1 MNTPH
6 GHRVVNRLV
15 SANRAEQL
23 AAEARELPVVR
34 LNSFELSDLEM
45 LAIGGYSPLEGFMT
59 PPDYECVLHDMRL
72 ASGLVWTLPVTLAV
86 TAETA
91 ERLHSQERAV
101 LADAAGLPLALMTVE
116 DLFPYDRE
124 AEALAVFQTTESAH
138 PGVAYL
144 MSRGEW
150 LVGGSVEVFRRPN
163 NDAYKKYRL
172 DPADTRRIFSERG
185 WRTIVGFQTRNP
197 VHRAHEYIQKAALEM
212 VDGLLLH
219 PIAGE
224 TKADD
229 LSLAVRMRCY
239 EVLLEN
245 YYPRERVLL
254 ALNPASM
261 RYAGPREAVFHAL
274 VRKNFGCTHFIVGRD
289 HAGVGNYYGPYD
301 AQEIFDAFAPHEL
314 GITPLFFENTFYCR
328 RCEGMASTKTCG
340 HDADSRLIFSGS
352 QVRAVLR
359 DGGQLPPEFTRP
371 EVAEVL
377 HEAYQDEAEGKSPA
391 RRWGLAPREND
402 YAHYLSELQA
412 VVTNLPLAAAKRA
425 ADILYHAY
433 QTDHMVFTFGN
444 GGSAALASHLAAD
457 LGKSTHFPGP
467 ASVQQSKR
475 MKILSLAD
483 NVPMLTAWGNDTSYE
498 NIFAGQM
505 ENFIQP
511 GDVAFGISGSGNSP
525 NVLRALELA
534 RKVGATTVG
543 LTGCGGGK
551 MKDLLDCPLIVPS
564 NHMQQVE
571 DAHLILAHLI
581 FLDLKARI
589 ERAVMSDK

>member
-1 MNTPH
+1 
-6 GHRVVNRLV
+6 
-15 SANRAEQL
+15 
-23 AAEARELPVVR
+23 
-34 LNSFELSDLEM
+34 
-45 LAIGGYSPLEGFMT
+45 
-59 PPDYECVLHDMRL
+59 
-72 ASGLVWTLPVTLAV
+72 
-86 TAETA
+86 
-91 ERLHSQERAV
+91 
-101 LADAAGLPLALMTVE
+101 
-116 DLFPYDRE
+116 
-124 AEALAVFQTTESAH
+124 
-138 PGVAYL
+138 
-144 MSRGEW
+144 
-150 LVGGSVEVFRRPN
+150 
-163 NDAYKKYRL
+163 
-172 DPADTRRIFSERG
+172 
-185 WRTIVGFQTRNP
+185 
-197 VHRAHEYIQKAALEM
+197 
-212 VDGLLLH
+212 
-219 PIAGE
+219 
-224 TKADD
+224 
-229 LSLAVRMRCY
+229 
-239 EVLLEN
+239 
-245 YYPRERVLL
+245 
-254 ALNPASM
+254 
-261 RYAGPREAVFHAL
+261 
-274 VRKNFGCTHFIVGRD
+274 
-289 HAGVGNYYGPYD
+289 
-301 AQEIFDAFAPHEL
+301 
-314 GITPLFFENTFYCR
+314 
-328 RCEGMASTKTCG
+328 
-340 HDADSRLIFSGS
+340 
-352 QVRAVLR
+352 
-359 DGGQLPPEFTRP
+359 
-371 EVAEVL
+371 
-377 HEAYQDEAEGKSPA
+377 
-391 RRWGLAPREND
+391 LAPREND